1 MKMNKKISSPI
12 GRRIKQAREEAGL
25 IQAELGKKY
34 GCSAVNISQWEN
46 GKRNI
51 NTGNLKKIAD
61 ILGKPTAW
69 FLAEDEVPTS
79 SPRRND
85 DVQVVVQIPIYGQCA
100 SAGPGSPIQ
109 EYAYKSSAQLAGKN
123 IIGIKVSGE
132 CLHPHLQDGDII
144 FYDADAS
151 PRDKDMVVV
160 IIGDALNVK
169 RFRQRG
175 QETWLE
181 SNGDTIEINGAQ
193 IQGVV
198 LSFERQVR

>member
-1 MKMNKKISSPI
+1 MDIKIIAQRAITARKKAGMTQDDVAKKLHMSESNISRFEDGQRKKVDLSFLTKYAKAVDVELSDLISSQSET
-12 GRRIKQAREEAGL
+12 K
-25 IQAELGKKY
+25 
-34 GCSAVNISQWEN
+34 
-46 GKRNI
+46 
-51 NTGNLKKIAD
+51 
-61 ILGKPTAW
+61 
-69 FLAEDEVPTS
+69 VP
-79 SPRRND
+79 PRRND
-85 DVQVVVQIPIYGQCA
+85 EVPVVVQIPIYSQCA

-160 IIGDALNVK
+160 IINDALNVK

-175 QETWLE
+175 QECWLE

-198 LSFERQVR
+198 LSFERKVR